1 MVSGSELAMGE
12 TPAGKAMNL
21 QADVNALSVPASRVR
36 YRVLGFACILAVITY
51 IQRLGLIRDS
61 GPELKKTLGLNDAQM
76 GDIGAAF
83 LVAYGICQVPGGWLA
98 DRLGGR
104 HLITALVLGW
114 SLLVGIVGLAVVMP
128 PTAVFQFLVLV
139 VFCFG
144 LLQAGIF
151 PAWSRVV
158 ADWMPVRDR
167 ASAQGT
173 IWTFSRLGGAVV
185 AFVFLGLLALL
196 GGWPRVFW
204 VIASLG
210 IAWAFVFWP
219 WFRNRPAEM
228 SRVNASELARI
239 AAGRDTTARRP
250 TAVPWHQMLT
260 SVSVWAIC
268 LMYGFI
274 GFAGNFFT
282 ATLPRYLHDHRHLS
296 DTETAWL
303 SSLPLAFSMVAC
315 ILGGVLSDWMIRRT
329 GNRKWG
335 RRLGGSI
342 GLAFAGLTL
351 LASAWVP
358 NSSLWL
364 LAILLSTSFFC
375 NDLSM
380 GPAWASCADI
390 AERHAGSLSGAM
402 NMTGA
407 FIGALGRSLE
417 GRLLDRHAYEVMFV
431 IFACS
436 YGIAALCWL
445 GVDVTKRL
453 NPRG

>member
-1 MVSGSELAMGE
+1 MNEW
-12 TPAGKAMNL
+12 TAGKETGFA
-21 QADVNALSVPASRVR
+21 ADPNALSAPASRVR
-36 YRVLGFACILAVITY
+36 YQVLGSACVLAVIIY
-51 IQRLGLIRDS
+51 IQRLGLVRDS
-61 GPELKKTLGLNDAQM
+61 GSELKRTLGLDDAKM

-83 LVAYGICQVPGGWLA
+83 LVAYGLCQVPGGWLA

-104 HLITALVLGW
+104 HLSTALVVGW
-114 SLLVGIVGLAVVMP
+114 SLIAGLVGLAVLM
-128 PTAVFQFLVLV
+128 PTAAVFWFLLFML
-139 VFCFG
+139 FCFG

-151 PAWSRVV
+151 PAWSRVI

-173 IWTFSRLGGAVV
+173 IWMFSRLGGAVV
-185 AFVFLGLLALL
+185 AFVFLGLLGLL
-196 GGWPRVFW
+196 GSWPRVFW
-204 VIASLG
+204 VFACMG
-210 IAWAFVFWP
+210 FAWASFYWP
-219 WFRNRPAEM
+219 WFRNRPEEM
-228 SRVNASELARI
+228 SRVNPAELALI
-239 AAGRDTTARRP
+239 AAGRDAFARPATAF
-250 TAVPWHQMLT
+250 PWHQMLT
-260 SVSVWAIC
+260 SISVWALC

-296 DTETAWL
+296 KTETAWL
-303 SSLPLAFSMVAC
+303 SSLPLAFSMAAC

-342 GLAFAGLTL
+342 GLVLAGVTL

-364 LAILLSTSFFC
+364 LAVLLSVAFFC

-407 FIGALGRSLE
+407 FLGALGRSFE
-417 GRLLDRHAYEVMFV
+417 GRLLDRHAYELMFF

-436 YGIAALCWL
+436 YGVAALCWL
-445 GVDVTKRL
+445 GVDVTKRFV
-453 NPRG
+453 PDSKSG